1 MREGLHP
8 KTDIREV
15 RKTRDRRESGMWA
28 HTEPVLTPSTV
39 RRDQGLGLL
48 QPGPAPGCEKQGP
61 EVWLSEG

>member
-1 MREGLHP
+1 
-8 KTDIREV
+8 
-15 RKTRDRRESGMWA
+15 MWA